1 MYRRPACYVH
11 VAVRIPIS
19 LMGFIVTLTV
29 VLSIKHVRTPS
40 IFMSTL
46 FKLKKEKLLEENL
59 RLCGDNIRQ
68 A

>member
-1 MYRRPACYVH
+1 MH

-19 LMGFIVTLTV
+19 PVGFIVTLTV
-29 VLSIKHVRTPS
+29 VLSIKHVRKPS
-40 IFMSTL
+40 IFVC
-46 FKLKKEKLLEENL
+46 FVQVEKEKLLEDNL